1 MMSYFFG
8 IWGFVRNKSVMG
20 LRSAD
25 LPTRGVTPTKGAM
38 LTKAAICRN
47 SSTCRSSC
55 TLDDRDAPFLDYEL
69 PTSLPTEKKSCS
81 DLAETLHAD
90 LL

>member
-1 MMSYFFG
+1 M
-8 IWGFVRNKSVMG
+8 RNKSVVG

-38 LTKAAICRN
+38 LTKGAVR
-47 SSTCRSSC
+47 RSLC
-55 TLDDRDAPFLDYEL
+55 TIDFQEFLDHEL
-69 PTSLPTEKKSCS
+69 PSYLPPEKKSCS

-90 LL
+90 LS